1 MTTANRFREYDFAKK
16 MQIEEKCLKKN
27 KQYYTLVGDQ
37 GQQKL
42 RTYQLNLL
50 FLNRLAIISKK
61 Q

>member
-1 MTTANRFREYDFAKK
+1 MTTVNRFREYDFAKK
-16 MQIEEKCLKKN
+16 MQIEEICLKKN

-50 FLNRLAIISKK
+50 FLNHLAIVSKK

>member
-1 MTTANRFREYDFAKK
+1 MILQKK

-50 FLNRLAIISKK
+50 FLNRLTIISKK